1 MKKLGCLVILLT
13 MVMTGC
19 GKEEEK
25 VIEEKV
31 KYVIT
36 EPATVRKM
44 NQIFKSD
51 AVLEPKNKVDHKTE
65 QGGTIEKILKRN
77 GDKVK
82 KGELVMELSDSATES
97 AYFSAKA
104 NYNSSLSAMNIAK
117 NNYLKFKNLYEKQ
130 LVSYLEYVGYENTYV
145 GAKGSYE
152 AAKASYEAAK
162 SDYNKLFRRAEI
174 DGVVGNLFGKVG
186 NEIAASEVVFTVVD
200 DTTMETYVGFPA
212 EWLTQIQVGQGIDVE
227 VGALNNKKYVGK
239 ILEINPIADSVT
251 KKYMIKL
258 GIDNKEKDIKDGM
271 YAYVTVPVGEV
282 NVLSVSDESIFVRN
296 LLSYVFKIED
306 GVAKRVEV
314 KTGATNLP
322 FTEISSANLK
332 EGDRVVV
339 KGLFGLEEG
348 NKVEE
353 NPEAK

>member
-1 MKKLGCLVILLT
+1 MKKLACLVILLT

-51 AVLEPKNKVDHKTE
+51 AVLEPKEKVDHKTE
-65 QGGTIEKILKRN
+65 KGGTIEKILKKN

-145 GAKGSYE
+145 GAKGSFE
-152 AAKASYEAAK
+152 AAKASY
-162 SDYNKLFRRAEI
+162 RC
-174 DGVVGNLFGKVG
+174 V
-186 NEIAASEVVFTVVD
+186 
-200 DTTMETYVGFPA
+200 
-212 EWLTQIQVGQGIDVE
+212 
-227 VGALNNKKYVGK
+227 
-239 ILEINPIADSVT
+239 
-251 KKYMIKL
+251 
-258 GIDNKEKDIKDGM
+258 
-271 YAYVTVPVGEV
+271 
-282 NVLSVSDESIFVRN
+282 
-296 LLSYVFKIED
+296 
-306 GVAKRVEV
+306 
-314 KTGATNLP
+314 
-322 FTEISSANLK
+322 
-332 EGDRVVV
+332 
-339 KGLFGLEEG
+339 
-348 NKVEE
+348 
-353 NPEAK
+353 

>member
-1 MKKLGCLVILLT
+1 
-13 MVMTGC
+13 
-19 GKEEEK
+19 
-25 VIEEKV
+25 
-31 KYVIT
+31 
-36 EPATVRKM
+36 
-44 NQIFKSD
+44 
-51 AVLEPKNKVDHKTE
+51 
-65 QGGTIEKILKRN
+65 
-77 GDKVK
+77 
-82 KGELVMELSDSATES
+82 MELSDSATES

-296 LLSYVFKIED
+296 LLSYVFKVED

-322 FTEISSANLK
+322 YTEISSTSLK

-339 KGLFGLEEG
+339 KGIFGLEEG